1 MEIGGGMAQIQIKV
15 DRIVRSRR
23 RTLALEIT
31 PDARLIV
38 RAPLSMTDAAIK
50 HFVTRKK
57 VWIRKHQTK
66 ARIKHEKISP
76 KQFVDG
82 EEFLYL
88 GRPFRFCISE
98 RKSIALTDVLEFP
111 KDFMPQ
117 ARFHLVNWY
126 RKKAL
131 EIFSQ
136 RVRLCAQW
144 NKLEYA
150 SVRISNAKKRLGSC
164 ASDGR
169 LSFSWRLVMSPLHVI
184 DYVVAHELAHLLVM
198 NHSVRFWLKVNNMF
212 PGYRESRRWLK
223 GNAHLLNI
231 APKIY

>member
-1 MEIGGGMAQIQIKV
+1 MEIGGQIKV

-31 PDARLIV
+31 PQARLIV
-38 RAPLSMTDAAIK
+38 RAPLSMSETAIK
-50 HFVTRKK
+50 HFVARKK
-57 VWIRKHQTK
+57 VWIQKHQIK

-88 GRPFRFCISE
+88 GRPLHFCLSE

-117 ARFHLVNWY
+117 ARFLLVKWY

-131 EIFSQ
+131 ETFSQ

-144 NKLEYA
+144 NKLEYV

-164 ASDGR
+164 ASGGR
-169 LSFSWRLVMSPLHVI
+169 LSFSWRLVMAPLDVI

-198 NHSVRFWLKVNNMF
+198 NHSKRFWHKVNRIF
-212 PGYRESRRWLK
+212 PEYRQSRQWLK
-223 GNAHLLNI
+223 DNAHLLSI
-231 APKIY
+231 F